1 MCLPQVP
8 GPAPASAF
16 FHSFNQWSSHC
27 PSVCPSP
34 CPAGCSLS
42 DRPFRLSRCMC
53 CWAGS
58 PCRRQRYKARG
69 MQAGGSAMGNE
80 NDSRKTADAVARDC
94 ATPPCVRLLTSAS
107 CAWKGAALPA
117 RHDCLLMLLPQRG
130 SLPSHRPDV
139 ARTGEPGGRR
149 RRPRILYGR
158 GVSAVACGGHTP
170 ARTSGRARR
179 ITPHQPVSR
188 PAVAN
193 QLLGLHVD
201 HGLSLRASRDDG
213 TMGASWSSGIGPGH
227 QTRRSGQWLNAADTA
242 SHQTM
247 HAPCSWGA
255 DRPPH

>member
-69 MQAGGSAMGNE
+69 RQAGGSAMGNE
-80 NDSRKTADAVARDC
+80 NDSRKTADAVARDR

-117 RHDCLLMLLPQRG
+117 CPTRLPPDATAAAR
-130 SLPSHRPDV
+130 LAPIPPARRRP
-139 ARTGEPGGRR
+139 GEPGGRR
-149 RRPRILYGR
+149 RRPRILCGR
-158 GVSAVACGGHTP
+158 GCQLWPVVGIHRHARMAAHGALRRTNQCRGRP
-170 ARTSGRARR
+170 LRTSC
-179 ITPHQPVSR
+179 
-188 PAVAN
+188 
-193 QLLGLHVD
+193 LD
-201 HGLSLRASRDDG
+201 C
-213 TMGASWSSGIGPGH
+213 M
-227 QTRRSGQWLNAADTA
+227 
-242 SHQTM
+242 
-247 HAPCSWGA
+247 
-255 DRPPH
+255 